1 MPAPTS
7 YARVLAL
14 LERLSPVWPSTATD
28 KLVGK
33 ELGVIATALGHA
45 ADVLDT
51 LLDETF
57 PDTTDQ
63 LITRWEKVC
72 RVPSRPADSL
82 AVRRARVLA
91 VLRRTSGPRL
101 EQLGKM
107 LEGPFD
113 LDENDIV
120 FVETTRQM
128 IEEAIRY
135 EFTVPFTLAV
145 GTHNLLAARPW
156 PGLVDSF
163 GVQLTIASNGDNF
176 TVTITSPSGTSWPL
190 FGGDSLSVWG
200 YDGSEMS
207 YRNAVDFEGEPAGG
221 TWTITIVRAGSSLD
235 IETLQLLVSNTI
247 DSAQIYRFFAL
258 RDYSLAGSPDITEGE
273 RLFRRTA
280 LGHMESHAI
289 WRLEAVCDDDYTRCD
304 REPCGE

>member
-1 MPAPTS
+1 MPAPSS

-14 LERLSPVWPSTATD
+14 LERLSPVWPSTAVD

-45 ADVLDT
+45 TDVLDT
-51 LLDETF
+51 LMDETF

-63 LITRWEKVC
+63 LISRWEKVC
-72 RVPSRPADSL
+72 RVPVRPADSL
-82 AVRRARVLA
+82 AVRRERIMS

-107 LEGPFD
+107 LAGPFD

-120 FVETTRQM
+120 FVETTREM
-128 IEEAIRY
+128 IEDAIRF
-135 EFTVPFTLAV
+135 EFAVPFTLAV
-145 GTHNLLAARPW
+145 GTHVLSFHVPW

-163 GVQLTIASNGDNF
+163 GVELTIASNGDNF
-176 TVTITSPSGTSWPL
+176 TATITSPSGTSWAL
-190 FGGDSLSVWG
+190 GTLSTIG
-200 YDGSEMS
+200 YDGDEMS
-207 YRNAVDFEGEPAGG
+207 FRNAVDFLDEPAGG
-221 TWTITIVRAGSSLD
+221 TWTITIVRGGSSLD
-235 IETLQLLVSNTI
+235 VEVLNLLVSNTI

-289 WRLEAVCDDDYTRCD
+289 WRLEAVCDDDYSRCD